1 VITLLLSAVCVGG
14 TFVVITMA
22 GLKEAMRLGGEPASL
37 VVGVMTAAFGAGQIA
52 GPLTV
57 SLLGRS
63 GHSFALASMIAVLG
77 LVAGNCVLL
86 LFGGRSSEPSR
97 A

>member
-1 VITLLLSAVCVGG
+1 
-14 TFVVITMA
+14 
-22 GLKEAMRLGGEPASL
+22 
-37 VVGVMTAAFGAGQIA
+37 MTAAFGAGQIV

-63 GHSFALASMIAVLG
+63 GHAFALASLIAVLG
-77 LVAGNCVLL
+77 LVIGNCVLML
-86 LFGGRSSEPSR
+86 DANSNGRPSK